1 MFVKL
6 SRNLFGRSPGFC
18 AGILSQHDH
27 LVSFIIMQRQEVF
40 QVWLGG
46 LGHGHLILV
55 SSSTGFYNC
64 EMSQ

>member
-6 SRNLFGRSPGFC
+6 SRNLFELYPVFYAR
-18 AGILSQHDH
+18 ILSQHDH

-46 LGHGHLILV
+46 LGHDHLILV